1 MIWWQAQLEWAHRGS
16 QASDRSQLCG
26 GCAQVEANFG
36 ATPFVADF
44 LGLVGECKERLKD
57 HVLSTPLPGRGKVA
71 C

>member
-1 MIWWQAQLEWAHRGS
+1 M
-16 QASDRSQLCG
+16 
-26 GCAQVEANFG
+26 EANFG

-44 LGLVGECKERLKD
+44 LGLAGECKERLKE